1 MVKRLDCYVWL
12 LKMVK
17 RQIEFISDDVS
28 RKHPTAPF
36 FLRVRKYMFDMQ
48 SLEMKIFAKIS

>member
-1 MVKRLDCYVWL
+1 MVKRLDCYV

-28 RKHPTAPF
+28 RKHATAAF
-36 FLRVRKYMFDMQ
+36 FLRVRKYIFDMKIT
-48 SLEMKIFAKIS
+48 LEMKILAKIS